1 MSFVGDLLYLYVLT
15 LEDKKYHITAS
26 TRGFYVNQWV
36 LTWSMSEINE
46 SNGRFLHQV
55 VVVAAMFH
63 LCCVLDFVLDQQ
75 KMNLIQE
82 LLSKS
87 FYLTPL

>member
-1 MSFVGDLLYLYVLT
+1 
-15 LEDKKYHITAS
+15 
-26 TRGFYVNQWV
+26 
-36 LTWSMSEINE
+36 MSEINE
-46 SNGRFLHQV
+46 SQGRFLHQV

-63 LCCVLDFVLDQQ
+63 LCCVLDFVLDQR